1 MQNKNPFTLMYG
13 ISSESSIN
21 RDEELNKILKS
32 FIYDNAMYMYLIV
45 GIRGSGKTVL
55 LRNAYD
61 IISKNDNWVCVDINP
76 QGDIIS
82 SLANKLSIT
91 MSTKK
96 LLDGWSFS
104 INLPYLTITKEK
116 KETIN
121 DPEIIS
127 EKIIEKLA
135 SESKKILITIDEVN
149 KTNHFKKFVN
159 FYQSLIGKGLPVY
172 LLMTGLKENINIIE
186 NDSSMT
192 FLTRAPKIELEP
204 LGLPSIALE
213 YKTIF
218 NIPQNLAS
226 EMAKLT
232 NGYAFAYQVLGY
244 LFYED
249 EKRKINDIFL
259 QKYDSYLWNNG
270 YNKFWNDLTQ
280 NEKNFLIALSLCKDG
295 TKNEILEKNII
306 SESNYSQ
313 YRKRLIEKGLIV
325 SNKYGSVSFVLPR
338 FDGFISYAKEFN

>member
-1 MQNKNPFTLMYG
+1 MLNKNPFTLMYG

-21 RDEELNKILKS
+21 RDEELNRILKS
-32 FIYDNAMYMYLIV
+32 FIYDNAMYMYLII

-55 LRNAYD
+55 LRSAYD
-61 IISKNDNWVCVDINP
+61 TISKNDNWICIDINP

-82 SLANKLSIT
+82 SLANKLSVK
-91 MSTKK
+91 MNNNK

-104 INLPYLTITKEK
+104 INLPYLTITREK

-127 EKIIEKLA
+127 EKIIEKLK
-135 SESKKILITIDEVN
+135 SDNKKILITIDEVN
-149 KTNHFKKFVN
+149 KTKDFKKFVN

-172 LLMTGLKENINIIE
+172 LLMTGLKENINAIA

-204 LGLPSIALE
+204 LGLPNIALE

-218 NIPQNLAS
+218 NISLEIAS

-244 LFYED
+244 LFFED
-249 EKRKINDIFL
+249 EERKITNQFL
-259 QKYDSYLWNNG
+259 EKYDSYLWKNG
-270 YNKFWNDLTQ
+270 YTKFWNDLTQ
-280 NEKNFLIALSLCKDG
+280 NEKKFLIALSLSKDG
-295 TKNEILEKNII
+295 TKNEILEKNMI

-325 SNKYGSVSFVLPR
+325 SNKYGAVSFVLPR
-338 FDGFISYAKEFN
+338 FNGFISYAKEFE